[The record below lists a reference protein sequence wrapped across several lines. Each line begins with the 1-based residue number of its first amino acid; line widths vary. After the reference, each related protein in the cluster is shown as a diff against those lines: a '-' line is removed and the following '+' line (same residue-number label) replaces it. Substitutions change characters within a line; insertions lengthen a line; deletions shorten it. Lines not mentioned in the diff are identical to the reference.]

1 MTQPNQSEHM
11 TQEELVKFMLNPAT
25 IDRAAKGMIER
36 KRAKIMD
43 DQSKPAKDIDVTRR
57 PVDQSELRANIHSL
71 FGDYHTVD
79 GGYFSSYDGKWIDMT
94 NEVVAVADYITANY
108 TPNTEVAERER
119 VARLYGMDRALEITL
134 PRTMEHADSLRLQVL
149 RDELTKAKER

>member
-11 TQEELVKFMLNPAT
+11 TQEELAKFMLNPAT

-108 TPNTEVAERER
+108 TTNTEVAERVNEALWGLHEYMSQFPNDLNLAVMYER
-119 VARLYGMDRALEITL
+119 IKEI
-134 PRTMEHADSLRLQVL
+134 E
-149 RDELTKAKER
+149 KEVK

>member
-11 TQEELVKFMLNPAT
+11 TQEELAKFMLNPAT

-57 PVDQSELRANIHSL
+57 PVDQSELRADIHSL

-108 TPNTEVAERER
+108 TPNS
-119 VARLYGMDRALEITL
+119 RLKALLKESEKWNGRIQGTSNCKSCAL
-134 PRTMEHADSLRLQVL
+134 QESLAGLIKDKL
-149 RDELTKAKER
+149 